1 MRPLQAWGRQ
11 DQVDGLRRAGH
22 GKLQAIPIAQ
32 GVQQGGKVEEMLPVR
47 LAGLVVDL
55 MLIDRPAEV
64 RVARRVNDLIL
75 VLSGNFR
82 SQREALLC
90 HGDR

>member
-1 MRPLQAWGRQ
+1 M
-11 DQVDGLRRAGH
+11 
-22 GKLQAIPIAQ
+22 AQ

-64 RVARRVNDLIL
+64 RVARLLSDL
-75 VLSGNFR
+75 VLVLGRNFC
-82 SQREALLC
+82 SQCEALLC

>member
-1 MRPLQAWGRQ
+1 
-11 DQVDGLRRAGH
+11 
-22 GKLQAIPIAQ
+22 
-32 GVQQGGKVEEMLPVR
+32 MLPVR